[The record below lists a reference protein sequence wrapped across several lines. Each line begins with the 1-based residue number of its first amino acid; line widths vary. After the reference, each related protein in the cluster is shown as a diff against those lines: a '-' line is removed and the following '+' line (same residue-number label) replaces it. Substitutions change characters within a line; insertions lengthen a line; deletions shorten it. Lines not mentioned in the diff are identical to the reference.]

1 MMDQVQEFKITELN
15 DLMNEMK
22 IAENV
27 DSDELDELRKQFEDF
42 ESDLSHI
49 YDVLMNKTV
58 SSSFYLTDQ

>member
-1 MMDQVQEFKITELN
+1 MMDQVEEFKITELN

-42 ESDLSHI
+42 ESDLSRI

-58 SSSFYLTDQ
+58 SS